1 MSMKFDEP
9 KYDIK
14 LNSIIKLA
22 SFLQR
27 ALDKGRSNY
36 IEMGEVS
43 KYINHIIRTN
53 TNDSLKY
60 IEMMLEND
68 KCKRIKRLRNDLFA
82 LFNELLVSKV
92 AYEELILPNGR
103 IDKDKLTSLIEIDN
117 NIIDSLKSLKKML
130 EVKQGTITVDE
141 EREIRK
147 LAAEIERNVI
157 KKKDITSLTDLS
169 STNQ

>member
-1 MSMKFDEP
+1 MKFDEP
-9 KYDIK
+9 KSDIK

-27 ALDKGRSNY
+27 AIDKGRSNY

-43 KYINHIIRTN
+43 KYINHIIKSN

-92 AYEELILPNGR
+92 AYEELILPNGK
-103 IDKDKLTSLIEIDN
+103 IDKDRLTSLIEVDN
-117 NIIDSLKSLKKML
+117 SIIDLLKSLRSML
-130 EVKQGTITVDE
+130 EIAKEQCEISLDE
-141 EREIRK
+141 ENEIRK

-157 KKKDITSLTDLS
+157 KKKDITNLTDLS
-169 STNQ
+169 STN